1 MQLGFR
7 LEPDSHGGEDAGDG
21 QRGSVF
27 VFADFYA
34 GILLIGVSWHTEMM
48 PSRGLHH
55 RRANSSCLWPVV
67 ELGSCFLREEDTGV
81 RATWLTLGEHTLQY
95 AAIKW
100 GS

>member
-34 GILLIGVSWHTEMM
+34 GILLIGVSWHTD
-48 PSRGLHH
+48 
-55 RRANSSCLWPVV
+55 W
-67 ELGSCFLREEDTGV
+67 
-81 RATWLTLGEHTLQY
+81 
-95 AAIKW
+95 K
-100 GS
+100 